1 MSSLPTAKNQ
11 SHVDKTVIVLQ
22 AKVDLEN
29 VECEDIV
36 KGVKDTMLR
45 KNGSIAAPE
54 VVVKE
59 VIIELCILFTS

>member
-11 SHVDKTVIVLQ
+11 SYVDKTVLQ

-36 KGVKDTMLR
+36 KVVKDTMLR

-54 VVVKE
+54 VVVKDE
-59 VIIELCILFTS
+59 